1 MNHILS
7 MDGFLFENENS
18 FNFNHNDFS
27 HEQIIESIEY
37 LNSNDDQLLEAWYNT
52 VLDFAA
58 LLPVVGSAAEGIN
71 LVSYAKQGEFLLAG
85 LCAIGLIPVFG
96 QYIGAGGSILVKAL
110 GKGVGLGAGLL
121 KPLTNAV
128 AKFFPKIVKFLKG
141 SKFLSKFPGIAPFV
155 GKILGSL
162 KSFIV
167 KGGGKLVALSKDA
180 SKIKALRSTTGEIK
194 AGVKTVGT
202 ISDALGMGKSK
213 IQQTSQPTYAGYGSQ
228 SSQQYQMPVPKEAYM
243 NYQGTPLK
251 NIRPYT
257 DTEISQ
263 AEMAQDWDTYLN

>member
-18 FNFNHNDFS
+18 FNFNQNDFT
-27 HEQIIESIEY
+27 HEHIIESIEY

-52 VLDFAA
+52 ILDFAA
-58 LLPVVGSAAEGIN
+58 LLPVVGSVAEGIN

-85 LCAIGLIPVFG
+85 LCAIGLIPIFG

-128 AKFFPKIVKFLKG
+128 AKFFPKIVTFLKG
-141 SKFLSKFPGIAPFV
+141 SKFLAKFSGIAPFV
-155 GKILGSL
+155 GKMIKAL
-162 KSFIV
+162 KSFIL
-167 KGGGKLVALSKDA
+167 KGGGKLADISKDP
-180 SKIKALRSTTGEIK
+180 SKMKALRSTTGEIK
-194 AGVKTVGT
+194 AGVNFAGTVA
-202 ISDALGMGKSK
+202 DALGMGKNK
-213 IQQTSQPTYAGYGSQ
+213 IKPTTQPTYAGYGSEP
-228 SSQQYQMPVPKEAYM
+228 SQQYQMPVPKEAYM

-263 AEMAQDWDTYLN
+263 AEMSQNWDMYLN